1 MSDDP
6 DIFDIWSLHGRI
18 GRQRYLITGLVLF
31 ALKHNIDRLLA
42 ILFEYPW
49 GAFNYLV
56 FYSRYQGI
64 VGLSARDQTFYCVL
78 LLVALPFIWIGV
90 AMTLRRL
97 RDADLPLWLVTIFFI
112 PLINL
117 IFFAILVAIP
127 SSPST
132 DKSSRLSARIGRL
145 IPESEFGS
153 AVVGIL
159 ATAFL
164 TAVEI
169 AFTTDGLGNYGWGL
183 FVGIPFF
190 LGLSSTLIYSFHRP
204 RSLGK
209 CLLVATLA
217 TTIVGVLLFA
227 MAMEGIICLVMA
239 VPLALV
245 LALFG
250 ALIGW
255 VLQRQP
261 SFANSSLNVVS
272 VVFLL
277 IPGLIL
283 VEYGVGETPPLY
295 KVTSS
300 VVIKSDPETVW
311 IHVVT
316 FSQLPPPTEAIF
328 KTGIAYPIRAEM
340 HGHGEGAVRHC
351 IFSTGPFVEPIT
363 RWDEPRL
370 LQFDVAEQ
378 PRAMEE
384 LSLYNDLRPPHLEN
398 YFIAR
403 KGQFELKPLP
413 DGSTLLEGTTWY
425 QNRFWPAPYWH
436 LWSDAI
442 IDSIHN
448 RVLLHIKSLA
458 ENTSKKGTEDTRV
471 NE

>member
-1 MSDDP
+1 MSSV
-6 DIFDIWSLHGRI
+6 FDIWSWHGRI
-18 GRQRYLITGLVLF
+18 GRRRYLITGLVLF

-42 ILFEYPW
+42 TIFDYPW
-49 GAFNYLV
+49 GPFNYLV
-56 FYSRYQGI
+56 FFSPYGNSIY
-64 VGLSARDQTFYCVL
+64 GLRTPDASFYALL

-90 AMTLRRL
+90 VLTLRRL
-97 RDADLPLWLVTIFFI
+97 RDAALPLSLVVLFFI

-117 IFFAILVAIP
+117 IFFVILAAIP
-127 SSPST
+127 GSTSS
-132 DKSSRLSARIGRL
+132 DRSSLLSARIGRL

-153 AVVGIL
+153 AVFGIL

-164 TAVEI
+164 TALEV
-169 AFTTDGLGNYGWGL
+169 AFTTNGLGNYGWGL

-204 RSLGK
+204 RPLGK
-209 CLLVATLA
+209 CLLVATISTGL
-217 TTIVGVLLFA
+217 VGAALFA
-227 MAMEGIICLVMA
+227 LAVEGIICLVMA
-239 VPLALV
+239 LPLALA

-250 ALIGW
+250 AFIGY
-255 VLQRQP
+255 VVQRRP
-261 SFANSSLNVVS
+261 TFATSTLRVVS
-272 VVFLL
+272 VGFLL

-283 VEYGVGETPPLY
+283 VEYGIGETPPLY
-295 KVTSS
+295 KVTTS

-311 IHVVT
+311 THVVT
-316 FSQLPPPTEAIF
+316 FSQLPPPTETIF

-340 HGHGEGAVRHC
+340 HGRGPGAVRHC

-363 RWDEPRL
+363 AWDEPRL
-370 LQFDVAEQ
+370 LQFDVGEQ

-403 KGQFELKPLP
+403 KGQFELKSLA
-413 DGSTLLEGTTWY
+413 DGTTLLEGTTWY

-448 RVLLHIKSLA
+448 RVLQHIKSLA
-458 ENTSKKGTEDTRV
+458 ENTPK
-471 NE
+471 

>member
-1 MSDDP
+1 MSSV
-6 DIFDIWSLHGRI
+6 FDIWSWHGRI
-18 GRQRYLITGLVLF
+18 GRRRYLITGLVLF

-42 ILFEYPW
+42 TMFDYPW
-49 GAFNYLV
+49 GPFNYLV
-56 FYSRYQGI
+56 FFSPYGNSIY
-64 VGLSARDQTFYCVL
+64 GLRTPDASFYALL

-90 AMTLRRL
+90 VLTLRRL
-97 RDADLPLWLVTIFFI
+97 RDAALPLSLVVLFFI

-117 IFFAILVAIP
+117 IFFVILAAIP
-127 SSPST
+127 GSTSS
-132 DKSSRLSARIGRL
+132 DRSSLLSARIGRL

-153 AVVGIL
+153 AVFGIL

-164 TAVEI
+164 TALEV
-169 AFTTDGLGNYGWGL
+169 AFTTNGLGNYGWGL

-204 RSLGK
+204 RPLGK
-209 CLLVATLA
+209 CLLVATISTGL
-217 TTIVGVLLFA
+217 VGAALFA
-227 MAMEGIICLVMA
+227 LAVEGIICLVMA
-239 VPLALV
+239 LPLALA

-250 ALIGW
+250 AFIGY
-255 VLQRQP
+255 VVQRRP
-261 SFANSSLNVVS
+261 TFATSTLRVVS
-272 VVFLL
+272 VGFLL

-283 VEYGVGETPPLY
+283 VEYGIGETPPLY
-295 KVTSS
+295 KVTTS

-311 IHVVT
+311 THVVT

-340 HGHGEGAVRHC
+340 HGRGPGAVRHC

-363 RWDEPRL
+363 AWDEPRL
-370 LQFDVAEQ
+370 LQFDVGEQ

-403 KGQFELKPLP
+403 KGQFELKSLA
-413 DGSTLLEGTTWY
+413 DGTTLLEGTTWY

-458 ENTSKKGTEDTRV
+458 ENTPK
-471 NE
+471 